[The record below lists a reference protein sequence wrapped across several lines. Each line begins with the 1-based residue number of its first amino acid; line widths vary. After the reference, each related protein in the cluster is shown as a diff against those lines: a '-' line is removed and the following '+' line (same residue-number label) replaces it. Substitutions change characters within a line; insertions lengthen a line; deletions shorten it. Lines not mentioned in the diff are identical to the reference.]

1 MTIHRIHHTK
11 CQKYISQALEGCIS
25 FKHEL
30 TKREETY
37 GTGNNSPNMGKK
49 GKPNHVEQV
58 RRPWA
63 SLFQE
68 DRINRLPKVSTVL
81 IFSGQQL

>member
-1 MTIHRIHHTK
+1 MHHTK

-25 FKHEL
+25 FKYEL
-30 TKREETY
+30 TKREEIY
-37 GTGNNSPNMGKK
+37 GIGNNNPPMGKK
-49 GKPNHVEQV
+49 ENPNQVGQV

-68 DRINRLPKVSTVL
+68 DRINRLPNVSIVL
-81 IFSGQQL
+81 IFNGQQL